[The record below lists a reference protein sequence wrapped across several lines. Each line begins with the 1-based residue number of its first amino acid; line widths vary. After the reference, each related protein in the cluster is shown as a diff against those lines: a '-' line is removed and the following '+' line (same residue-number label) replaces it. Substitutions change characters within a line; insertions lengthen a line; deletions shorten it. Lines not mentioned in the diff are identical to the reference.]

1 MRAIEATRSLKYVK
15 AGLQSERAPKIYKSA
30 FDLPLLGRAVKGDAV
45 HESAYL
51 VVDADEEV
59 GVETIP
65 QRRGG
70 ELYGVYPN
78 LNPRSVTFSPGGE
91 FDDRHLIKGEVS
103 TAGKNETSLA
113 LFELFER
120 EIKRTF
126 KNIKG
131 YRVGPLALH
140 ALDADTR
147 LTHAVGMPA
156 AYDLKR

>member
-1 MRAIEATRSLKYVK
+1 MRAIEAARLLKYVK
-15 AGLQSERAPKIYKSA
+15 AGLQTERTPEIYKSA
-30 FDLPLLGRAVKGDAV
+30 LDLPSFGRAVKGDAV

-51 VVDADEEV
+51 VLDVDEEV
-59 GVETIP
+59 RAETIP

-70 ELYGVYPN
+70 KLYGVYPN
-78 LNPRSVTFSPGGE
+78 LNPKSVTFSPGGE

-103 TAGKNETSLA
+103 TAAQNETSLA

-131 YRVGPLALH
+131 YRVGPSTLR
-140 ALDADTR
+140 ALDADAR
-147 LTHAVGMPA
+147 LTHAVGMSP